1 MEQSKSGGG
10 PVGLP
15 AVEAVLGRAADENFP
30 VALRLLRAPERA
42 HLMAVYGFAR
52 LVDDIG
58 DELPPGAERVA
69 ALDWV
74 EVALERA
81 LVGQAEHPLLVAVAR
96 TAAQCRLPAQPL
108 RDLVAANRLDQVLT
122 RYRTYD
128 QLLGGCELSANPVGR
143 LVLGVFGLATPGRVA
158 LSDDVCTGLQLA
170 EHLQDVAED
179 ARRGRI
185 YLAEEDRQRWSCDDA
200 DLMAPSAGPAL
211 RGVVATYTARA
222 RQLLLS
228 AVPLVASVRGRHRLA
243 LAAFAAGGLAAL
255 DAIEAAGY
263 DVLAVR
269 CRPDRRRL
277 VAHALTLAAG
287 RPPRALITLRAAM
300 AGGPVVAGMVP

>member
-1 MEQSKSGGG
+1 MELTQCGGG
-10 PVGLP
+10 PVTLP

-30 VALRLLRAPERA
+30 VALRLLPAAERR

-58 DELPPGAERVA
+58 DELAPGAERA
-69 ALDWV
+69 AGLDWV

-81 LVGQAEHPLLVAVAR
+81 LAGRAAHPLLAAIAR
-96 TAAQCRLPAQPL
+96 TVAECGLPAQPL

-122 RYRTYD
+122 RYRTFD

-143 LVLGVFGLATPGRVA
+143 LVLGIFGAVTPRRLA

-170 EHLQDVAED
+170 EHLQDVGED
-179 ARRGRI
+179 AARGRI
-185 YLAEEDRQRWSCDDA
+185 YLAEEDRLRWGCDEA
-200 DLMAPSAGPAL
+200 DLLAPSAGPAL

-228 AVPLVASVRGRHRLA
+228 AVPLAASVRGRHRLA

-255 DAIEAAGY
+255 DAVEAAGY

-277 VAHALTLAAG
+277 LAHTAVLAAG
-287 RPPRALITLRAAM
+287 RPPRALAALRSAVTAGPTL
-300 AGGPVVAGMVP
+300 AGVAT